1 MIQWIAN
8 IYSKGVRALRAN
20 ETVAKKEIVI
30 GVRELLEMIFNP
42 KDLGAAFTPATRGQ
56 EGSEGHRLIISERP
70 AGYQSEVPIE
80 FHYSTDDYQ
89 LTVRGR
95 IDGLLVMDEQL
106 LVEEIKTTYIPVEKL
121 QAGGYPI
128 HEAQLKLYLYFV
140 MAQNPETVVVG
151 RLTYLN
157 LDNLSERSFPI
168 HLSPGEAAVFFQDL
182 AETYLSHCRSCDSW
196 RRIRN
201 ESLAGLWFPF
211 RERRTG
217 QDELMDMVTLAL
229 EQERDL
235 FAEAATGIG
244 KTIAVLYPTLKQL
257 ETSNRF
263 SQVFFLTAKTA
274 GKEILRK
281 TVQTLQKQGLRLR
294 TVFIEAKER
303 VCFTP
308 GAHCRPQ
315 NCPYAQDYY
324 AKVAQVLPGLLEQE
338 LITPELVLDTARQ
351 GQVCPFELSLDL
363 ALQADLI
370 VCDYNYVFD
379 PGVYLRRFF
388 LNTGRRDFVFLI
400 DEAHNLV
407 TRGREMY
414 SASLSQRDLNRLRNE
429 LRAYEGKLAPVCEQ
443 VLAFFDNW
451 RLELAE
457 SRRPGELLSH
467 LPDMLEPALER
478 LVAVLELILK
488 ERLALPLRDR
498 IQEFYFNLTAFTRIA
513 SLVNEDY
520 AIYVKQETAT
530 TEEPGGTEDSRKEPL
545 RDNSDPDTDTVLL
558 RLFCINPGPLLRK
571 RLDQG
576 RSAVFFSA
584 TLSPFDYFHELLGG
598 GPDALTVCLYSPF
611 PQETRLYL
619 HVPGIDTRFRTRSQS
634 AAKLAR
640 LITEFVTIH
649 TGNYL
654 IFFPSYTYLQT
665 LAQLLKPML
674 TGKVVLTSQF
684 PGMKDAQK
692 QEFLRRVTATGTG
705 RSNVGL
711 AVLGGLFGEGVDL
724 PGEELVGV
732 LIVGPG
738 LPVVSEEQEL
748 IRMYF
753 EERNNTGFLFAYLI
767 PGLIRVIQSAGRV
780 FRTPEDKG
788 VVVLVDD
795 RFQDP
800 NYQELLPSDWFMTGR
815 VFTNPDY
822 LEALRS
828 FWEE

>member
-1 MIQWIAN
+1 MR
-8 IYSKGVRALRAN
+8 KK
-20 ETVAKKEIVI
+20 ETGAKKEIVI
-30 GVRELLEMIFNP
+30 GVRELLEMIYNP
-42 KDLGAAFTPATRGQ
+42 KDLGAAFTTATRGQ

-80 FHYSTDDYQ
+80 FQYSTADYL

-95 IDGLLVMDEQL
+95 IDGLLVTDDQL
-106 LVEEIKTTYIPVEKL
+106 LVEEVKTTYIPVEKL
-121 QAGGYPI
+121 QAGGYPV

-168 HLSPGEAAVFFQDL
+168 HLSPSEAAVFFRDL
-182 AETYLSHCRSCDSW
+182 AETYLSHCRNCEDW

-201 ESLAGLWFPF
+201 ESLNRLWFPF

-244 KTIAVLYPTLKQL
+244 KTIAVLYPALKQL
-257 ETSNRF
+257 GAGNRF
-263 SQVFFLTAKTA
+263 SQIFFLTAKTA

-324 AKVAQVLPGLLEQE
+324 AKVDPIIPGLLEQE
-338 LITPELVLDTARQ
+338 LIPPELVLDAARK
-351 GQVCPFELSLDL
+351 GRVCPFELSLDL

-414 SASLSQRDLNRLRNE
+414 SAGLSQKDLLRLRNE
-429 LRAYEGKLAPVCEQ
+429 LRAYEGKLAPVCDQ
-443 VLAFFDNW
+443 VLSFFDNW

-467 LPDMLEPALER
+467 LPEMLEPALER

-488 ERLALPLRDR
+488 ERPALPLRDR
-498 IQEFYFNLTAFTRIA
+498 VQEFYFNLTAFTRIV

-520 AIYVKQETAT
+520 AIYVKQETAAAAGLNG
-530 TEEPGGTEDSRKEPL
+530 TEGSPKEPG
-545 RDNSDPDTDTVLL
+545 RDDSDPDAATVLL

-576 RSAVFFSA
+576 RAAVFFSA
-584 TLSPFDYFHELLGG
+584 TLSPFDYFQELLGG
-598 GPDALTVCLYSPF
+598 GPDALTIRLNSPF

-619 HVPGIDTRFRTRSQS
+619 HVPGIDTRFRARNQS
-634 AAKLAR
+634 TAKLAR

-654 IFFPSYTYLQT
+654 VFFPSYSYLQAV
-665 LAQLLKPML
+665 AQLLKPIL
-674 TGKVVLTSQF
+674 TGKAVLTSQF
-684 PGMKDAQK
+684 PGMTDSQK

-753 EERNNTGFLFAYLI
+753 EERSNEGFLYAYLI

-800 NYQELLPSDWFMTGR
+800 HYQELLPSDWFMAGR
-815 VFTNPDY
+815 AFTNPDY

-828 FWEE
+828 FWKE